1 MQCYKCNIACNKYVT
16 NISLLFKKKGF
27 AEHNSKSIKKKEL
40 ELENVFTM
48 CSPATSR
55 MIFQKLT
62 INATNIFQKKKKMYE
77 RVCVKVPYKD
87 LALKINFWIK
97 W

>member
-1 MQCYKCNIACNKYVT
+1 
-16 NISLLFKKKGF
+16 
-27 AEHNSKSIKKKEL
+27 
-40 ELENVFTM
+40 M
-48 CSPATSR
+48 CPPATSR

>member
-1 MQCYKCNIACNKYVT
+1 
-16 NISLLFKKKGF
+16 
-27 AEHNSKSIKKKEL
+27 
-40 ELENVFTM
+40 M
-48 CSPATSR
+48 CPPATSR

-62 INATNIFQKKKKMYE
+62 INATNIFQKKKMYE